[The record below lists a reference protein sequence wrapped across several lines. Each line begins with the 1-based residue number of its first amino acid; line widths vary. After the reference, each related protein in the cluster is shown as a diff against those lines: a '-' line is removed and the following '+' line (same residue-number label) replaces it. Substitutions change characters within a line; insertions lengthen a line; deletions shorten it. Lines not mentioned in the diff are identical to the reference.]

1 MVLEEHKEDFNS
13 YIDTINNV
21 KMAISLANKN
31 GDVDTIIK
39 ILKQFSI
46 ATDCLVN
53 LLEMTKGERIT
64 A

>member
-13 YIDTINNV
+13 YIDTMNNV
-21 KMAISLANKN
+21 KIAISLANKN

-46 ATDCLVN
+46 ATDCLVDM
-53 LLEMTKGERIT
+53 LKITKEERIT